1 LLESIR
7 KGQRWLTF
15 IFVGTIGLVFVFF
28 FGTGGGLQGSNTPTG
43 NAIIELDDVRLTS
56 IDLAREK
63 ESIETRL
70 RDQLGDAYDQIGADR
85 YLDSQA
91 LNSLLS
97 NVIFAAAAQDLGL
110 YVTKD
115 ELRRMVQSS
124 PGFIDDQGRF
134 DPDAFD
140 FFARRNYGN
149 QRLFIQYFTRQLL
162 QQKLVQLLV
171 AQTDVSDSEID
182 LMTRYEGEEVRI
194 AYVALDPNSLP
205 PEVEINDTEVE
216 AYAADHSSELEALY
230 AERVDGLAEPE
241 RVKARHILISVAE
254 GASDEVEDAA
264 RERAKALR
272 ERLIAGEDFEV
283 VAAEVSEDVGTAG
296 LGGDLGT
303 FAHGTNE
310 AAVDDTAFSL
320 GAGELSEVI
329 RSPYGFHILRVDE
342 KFAAVTPTFEE
353 LRPGLALEAIER
365 SMARERA
372 DELSTQL
379 VSEIEAGA
387 SLEDAARGAGLTLE
401 RPAALRR
408 RADGFIAGLG
418 GAPNV
423 MSAAFG
429 LAPGE
434 SSPEVYDLEG
444 RRVLIQV
451 VERTE
456 PSVQEIETARAGR
469 REQLLIDKQNRVIS
483 AWLDDFRRRLEESG
497 RLRVNAEL
505 ALGS

>member
-43 NAIIELDDVRLTS
+43 NTIIELDDVRLTS

-124 PGFIDDQGRF
+124 PGFVDDQGRF
-134 DPDAFD
+134 DPEAFD

-182 LMTRYEGEEVRI
+182 LLTRYEGEEVRI
-194 AYVALDPNSLP
+194 TYVALDPNSLP
-205 PEVEINDTEVE
+205 DDVELSDTEVE
-216 AYAADHSSELEALY
+216 AYAEGHSSELEALY
-230 AERVDGLAEPE
+230 AERVDSLAEPE

-254 GASDEVEDAA
+254 DASDEQEEQARDQAKAA
-264 RERAKALR
+264 RERLVG
-272 ERLIAGEDFEV
+272 GEDFAV
-283 VAAEVSEDVGTAG
+283 VAADVSQDAGTAS
-296 LGGDLGT
+296 LGGDLGI

-320 GAGELSEVI
+320 EAGELSEVI
-329 RSPYGFHILRVDE
+329 RSPHGFHVLRVDE
-342 KFAAVTPTFEE
+342 KLAAVTPTLEE
-353 LRPGLALEAIER
+353 LRGSL
-365 SMARERA
+365 ARESLASLRARELA
-372 DELSTQL
+372 DELSTSL
-379 VSEIEAGA
+379 VSKIEAGA
-387 SLEDAARGAGLTLE
+387 SLEDAARDAGLSLE

-408 RADGFIAGLG
+408 RADGFVAGLG

-423 MSAAFG
+423 MTAAFG

-434 SSPEVYDLEG
+434 SSSEVYDVEG
-444 RRVLIQV
+444 QLVLIQV
-451 VERTE
+451 VERTQ
-456 PSVQEIETARAGR
+456 PSAQDIETARVDR
-469 REQLLIDKQNRVIS
+469 REQLLIDKQNRVVS
-483 AWLDDFRRRLEESG
+483 AWLDDYRRRLEESG

>member
-15 IFVGTIGLVFVFF
+15 LFVGTIGLVFVFF
-28 FGTGGGLQGSNTPTG
+28 FGTGGGLQGSSTPSG

-63 ESIETRL
+63 EKIEVRL
-70 RDQLGDAYDQIGADR
+70 REQLGDAFDQVGADR
-85 YLDSQA
+85 LIDSQA
-91 LNSLLS
+91 LNSLLN

-124 PGFIDDQGRF
+124 PGFVDDQGRF
-134 DPDAFD
+134 DPEAFD

-162 QQKLVQLLV
+162 QQKLVQLLI
-171 AQTDVSDSEID
+171 AQTDVSESEVD
-182 LMTRYEGEEVRI
+182 LLTRYQGQEVRI

-205 PEVEINDTEVE
+205 ADVEVSDEEVE
-216 AYAADHSSELEALY
+216 AYALDHSSELEALY
-230 AERVDGLAEPE
+230 NGRVDSLAEPE

-254 GASDEVEDAA
+254 EAPDEVEEAA
-264 RERAKALR
+264 RDQATAARG
-272 ERLIAGEDFEV
+272 RLVAGEEFDV
-283 VAAEVSEDVGTAG
+283 VAAEVSQDAGTAEF
-296 LGGDLGT
+296 GGVLGT
-303 FAHGTNE
+303 FARGTNE

-320 GAGELSEVI
+320 EAGELSEVI
-329 RSPYGFHILRVDE
+329 RSSHGFHVLRVDE
-342 KFAAVTPTFEE
+342 KFAAVTPSFEE
-353 LRPGLALEAIER
+353 LRSSL
-365 SMARERA
+365 ARESIEGAKARELA
-372 DELSTQL
+372 EQLSTKL
-379 VSEIEAGA
+379 VTEIEAGT
-387 SLEDAARGAGLTLE
+387 SLEDAARDAGLTLE

-408 RADGFIAGLG
+408 RPDGFVAGLG
-418 GAPNV
+418 AAPNV

-429 LAPGE
+429 LSPGE
-434 SSPEVYDLEG
+434 SSPEVYDIEG

-456 PSVQEIETARAGR
+456 PSAQDIETARGSQ
-469 REQLLIDKQNRVIS
+469 REQLRLQKQNRVIS
-483 AWLDDFRRRLEESG
+483 AWVDDFRRQLEESG